1 MEAELSMAVAIV
13 SPDHNFLA
21 YMATLTITAWYAAGE
36 TGPIPWTIYNAEN
49 VLVENINM
57 VQSPFWHNF
66 VYQSS
71 NVTFNNINLH
81 SIQTDGTQAQNT
93 GKISFPPMRWQGS

>member
-1 MEAELSMAVAIV
+1 MVVGLLVGVEIVCSPTAV
-13 SPDHNFLA
+13 SHEKLLFL
-21 YMATLTITAWYAAGE
+21 IHIEAWYAAGE
-36 TGPIPWTIYNAEN
+36 TGPIPWTIYNAQN
-49 VLVENINM
+49 VLVENINQ

-81 SIQTDGTQAQNT
+81 SIQTDGSQAQNT
-93 GKISFPPMRWQGS
+93 GKIVI

>member
-1 MEAELSMAVAIV
+1 MVVERIMAVVIV
-13 SPDHNFLA
+13 SLCSPALEPFL
-21 YMATLTITAWYAAGE
+21 IIFEAWYAAGE
-36 TGPIPWTIYNAEN
+36 TGPIPWTIYNAVN
-49 VLVENINM
+49 VLVENIIQ

-81 SIQTDGTQAQNT
+81 SIQSDGSQAQNT
-93 GKISFPPMRWQGS
+93 GTSIQIHP